1 MLDMWVGSQATDP
14 VVNFIVQLEQSPV
27 FGATTV
33 HNTLPPSQNEP
44 LFRYRVSVN
53 YAQKL

>member
-1 MLDMWVGSQATDP
+1 MWVASQSTEP
-14 VVNFIVQLEQSPV
+14 VLEFVMQLEQSPV

-33 HNTLPPSQNEP
+33 HNSMPPSQNEP
-44 LFRYRVSVN
+44 LYRYRVSVN